1 MASIRVTIENRNKY
15 VPAKIK
21 LNNNN
26 NELFVEKI
34 NKNIRVYVQSQFDEI
49 SFIKLLQADYDRN
62 DNPNEIQHR
71 FYGISPEEVHH

>member
-26 NELFVEKI
+26 ELFVEKI
-34 NKNIRVYVQSQFDEI
+34 NKNIRVYVQSQLDEI